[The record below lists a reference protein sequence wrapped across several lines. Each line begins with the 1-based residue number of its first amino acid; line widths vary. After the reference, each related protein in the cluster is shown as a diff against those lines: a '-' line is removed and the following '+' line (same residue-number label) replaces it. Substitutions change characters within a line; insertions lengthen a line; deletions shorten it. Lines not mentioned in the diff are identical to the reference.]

1 MTINLNYSVMKKTTF
16 VLALLLLPFLG
27 LSQEADTGGT
37 SADEL
42 AKQLQNPIA
51 NLISVPFQNNFDFG
65 IGPADGSRWTMNM
78 QPVIPMSI
86 SEDWNLITRVILPV
100 ISQND
105 VFGNSGSQ
113 TGLGDAVISGFFSP
127 KEPTAG
133 GLIWGVGPAL
143 LVPTATDE
151 LLGTE
156 KFGVGPTAV
165 ALKQIGSYTVGGLV
179 NHIWSVAGADDRA
192 DVNLTF
198 FQPFVAKNYAG
209 GYALTAVTEIGQNW
223 EADRTSGM
231 FTVIGSK
238 VISLGGQAAQI
249 GLGPRFF
256 YGNGRAADWGFR
268 VALTL
273 LFPK

>member
-1 MTINLNYSVMKKTTF
+1 MKKACLF
-16 VLALLLLPFLG
+16 LVLSLLPFFAMA
-27 LSQEADTGGT
+27 QDGT
-37 SADEL
+37 SADNL

-51 NLISVPFQNNFDFG
+51 SLISVPFQNNFDFG

-86 SEDWNLITRVILPV
+86 SEDWNLIARVVLPV

-113 TGLGDAVISGFFSP
+113 TGLSDAVVSGFFSP
-127 KEPTAG
+127 KAPTAG
-133 GLIWGVGPAL
+133 GLIWGAGPVL
-143 LVPTATDE
+143 LIPTATDE

-165 ALKQIGSYTVGGLV
+165 ALKQAGSFTYGALV
-179 NHIWSVAGADDRA
+179 NHIWSIAGADDRA
-192 DVNLTF
+192 DVNQTF
-198 FQPFVAKNYAG
+198 FQPFLAKNYAG
-209 GYALTAVTEIGQNW
+209 GYALTAVTEISQNW
-223 EADRTSGM
+223 DFDSTSGM
-231 FTVIGSK
+231 FAIVGSK
-238 VISLGGQAAQI
+238 VVTIGSQATQVAF
-249 GLGPRFF
+249 GPRFF

-268 VALTL
+268 AAFTL